1 MCVIGINRQQ
11 KERPMANLKLTKK
24 IADAAT
30 GTGKLQYI
38 WDSEVNGFGLVIT
51 PAGCKSLILNY
62 RNADHRARRKTIG
75 KYGQFTIEQAREIA
89 RDLSYRI
96 AKGED
101 PVEHEGILREQPTF
115 RDVAERFME
124 EHSAVRNRPATH
136 ESNRQKLDS
145 MLLPYF
151 GNMKIR
157 SISHR
162 DVAEFM
168 SKNKHRPTGANR
180 AVGALSSMLSKA
192 ELWGYRDRNT
202 NPCFGVEKYPENHR
216 ERFLSDEEF
225 AALEAAMQDAE
236 RKLTESP
243 YLLAMLR
250 IMMHTGCRPGE
261 AKHLKWEYIDL
272 ENKVIRLPKGATKEK
287 RPKTLFVTPFIEQV
301 LRGLKRI
308 EGNPYVVVSE
318 KCPGQPLTCTKK
330 AWDRIKK
337 AAGITTNL
345 HMHDLRHSHASV
357 ANSLGYSL
365 PMIGALLG
373 HTQAQTTLR
382 YAHLATDHLRK
393 AAEDISAKIAAAK
406 LPESSLPPAG
416 ERAQLRVVK

>member
-1 MCVIGINRQQ
+1 
-11 KERPMANLKLTKK
+11 MANIKLTKK

-38 WDSEVNGFGLVIT
+38 WDSEVNGFGMVIT

-89 RDLSYRI
+89 RDLCYRI

-101 PVEHEGILREQPTF
+101 PVEDEGIRREQPTF
-115 RDVAERFME
+115 EKVAERFME
-124 EHSAVRNRPATH
+124 EHSAVRNRAATH
-136 ESNRQKLDS
+136 RSNRQLLDN

-157 SISHR
+157 SVSNR
-162 DVAEFM
+162 DVQEFM
-168 SKNKHRPTGANR
+168 SKNKHRPIGANR
-180 AVGALSSMLSKA
+180 AIGALSSILSKA
-192 ELWGYRDRNT
+192 ETWGLRDRNS
-202 NPCFGVEKYPENHR
+202 NPCFGIEKYPQNQR
-216 ERFLSDEEF
+216 ERFLSEEEF
-225 AALEAAMQDAE
+225 AALELAMQDAE

-243 YLLAMLR
+243 FVLAMFR
-250 IMMHTGCRPGE
+250 IMLHTGCRPGE
-261 AKHLKWEYIDL
+261 AKYLKWSYIDL
-272 ENKVIRLPKGATKEK
+272 ENKLIRLPKEATKEK
-287 RPKTLFVTPFIEQV
+287 RPKNLFITPAIEGV

-318 KCPGQPLTCTKK
+318 KCPGQTITCTKK

-337 AAGITTNL
+337 AAGITTEL
-345 HMHDLRHSHASV
+345 HLHDLRHSHASV
-357 ANSLGYSL
+357 ANALGYSL

-382 YAHLATDHLRK
+382 YAHLATDHLRR
-393 AAEDISAKIAAAK
+393 AAEDISAKIASAR
-406 LPESSLPPAG
+406 LPENPLPPAG